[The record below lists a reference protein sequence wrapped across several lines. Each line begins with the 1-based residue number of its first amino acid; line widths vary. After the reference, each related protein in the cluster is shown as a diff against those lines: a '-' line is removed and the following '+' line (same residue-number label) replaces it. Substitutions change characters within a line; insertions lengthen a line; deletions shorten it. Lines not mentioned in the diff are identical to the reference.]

1 MQYLSKHGVLYA
13 LDGLQEQEKNCN
25 CDSRKDF
32 QRATWMKKASELMAH
47 KPLSHT
53 ITPQYLGNLPS
64 DFLGIFRK
72 WTSQIFLSKGWI
84 GRQHSCTSIKPWVSF
99 ELKRKSLSRHTDPN
113 YCLKTGRTAHLGM
126 ALAKSAHP
134 VRTCMGP
141 EQPFHSHTS
150 CFFSWADQG
159 HETQLRLF

>member
-1 MQYLSKHGVLYA
+1 MFGCPSDTSQDFLVSLLLLLVLKSSSWCLFAEINEKWKSVLQSKCSTFPNTACCMHWMAYKNRKKIATATVA
-13 LDGLQEQEKNCN
+13 KTSRGLPG
-25 CDSRKDF
+25 
-32 QRATWMKKASELMAH
+32 WKASELMAH

-113 YCLKTGRTAHLGM
+113 YCLH
-126 ALAKSAHP
+126 
-134 VRTCMGP
+134 
-141 EQPFHSHTS
+141 
-150 CFFSWADQG
+150 
-159 HETQLRLF
+159 